1 MLAFT
6 KLHLRNCVSIIIRA
20 AIAADQP
27 TITALVRTAR
37 LMRWRLAWHN
47 FLVAERIEEGTARIV
62 GVGQLRPHSDGTLE
76 LASLAVIPEEQGH
89 GIGGELVHTLLRKA
103 SVSEN
108 QHALYLMCEGGKV
121 PYYQRFGFYE
131 LTVLATMPRT
141 MRRFY
146 QVATPLRKFLS
157 ALGIE
162 IRRLAIMTH
171 PL

>member
-1 MLAFT
+1 MST
-6 KLHLRNCVSIIIRA
+6 IIRA
-20 AIAADQP
+20 ATAADQP
-27 TITALVRTAR
+27 TINALVRAAR
-37 LMRWRLAWHN
+37 LMRWRLAWRN
-47 FLVAERIEEGTARIV
+47 FVVAERIKEGTSRIV

-89 GIGGELVHTLLRKA
+89 GIGGELVRTLLRKA
-103 SVSEN
+103 SLGGN
-108 QHALYLMCEGGKV
+108 QKTLYLMCEGGKV
-121 PYYQRFGFYE
+121 PYYQRFGFHE
-131 LTVLATMPRT
+131 LTVAKTMPRT

-162 IRRLAIMTH
+162 IRRLAIMAH